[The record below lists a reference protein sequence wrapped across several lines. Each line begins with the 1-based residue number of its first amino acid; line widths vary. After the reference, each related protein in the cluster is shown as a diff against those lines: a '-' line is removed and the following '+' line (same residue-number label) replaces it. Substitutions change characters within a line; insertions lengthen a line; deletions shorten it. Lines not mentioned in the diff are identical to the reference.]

1 MFTVSQTIPLTFFS
15 KVLIMISQKILL
27 VDDEITLT
35 ELISEGLKM
44 EGEFDVMQA
53 CNGKE
58 ALEKYKQYLPDLV
71 VMDIEMP
78 VMDGYESSS
87 RIKSFDPNAKIL
99 VLTGNPTDVRVRKTV
114 LEGIALTVL
123 EKPVRLRDL
132 NNTILR
138 NLPACA

>member
-1 MFTVSQTIPLTFFS
+1 
-15 KVLIMISQKILL
+15 MISQKILL

-35 ELISEGLKM
+35 ELIAEGLKM

-132 NNTILR
+132 NNTILK